1 MLSPEFLAALPES
14 VVALFLQVEEDL
26 LEDIARRIA
35 KMDGITDTAKWQAWR
50 YEQVKL
56 FSSNALQTLA
66 TATGKSKAELVQI
79 FREAAL
85 ETLAADNEIYT
96 GAGLTVPETL
106 SPTLQNILQSGYLQT
121 GQMMENF
128 TATTANTVTRQ
139 FENALDR
146 AWLQINTGGFTY
158 QQAIR
163 KAIQT
168 LAQDGLS
175 AIVYPSGHRDTIE
188 TAVRRAV
195 LTGVNQTAAKLQ
207 IARMEEMGCEFVEV
221 TAHPGARPSHAVW
234 QGKVFHRGDGT
245 SVNGVYYPPFVQSTG
260 YGTGAALGGWNC
272 RHNFFPFFPSLSKR
286 AYTNEMLAQLD
297 AKEISYQGKDYT
309 RYEASQMQRALE
321 RKIRKAKREYLSLD
335 AAGQD
340 TAESAVKLRQARA
353 QLNDFLKETGLR
365 QDNFR
370 EQVAGFGRSAA
381 AKATAL
387 AERSHK
393 AWLKSIGAEKT
404 ELNTLAKYYE
414 GKYHNSIEYQ
424 RLMGYSKAVEKADI
438 SPLVGFDT
446 YQEYCESVQKNIIG
460 QTTSTG
466 VRLESFAL
474 HFIDRLIGQTS
485 EPHPGKRLGVSVEDA
500 LDALINPVSVS
511 DVRTAPSGDK
521 RQTFTGKKTD
531 VTISITDKLLIQT
544 NPRGK

>member
-35 KMDGITDTAKWQAWR
+35 KTDGITDTAKWQAWR

-66 TATGKSKAELVQI
+66 QATGKSKEELVQL
-79 FREAAL
+79 FREAEL
-85 ETLAADNEIYT
+85 ETLAPDNEIYT
-96 GAGLTVPETL
+96 AAGLTVPETL

-260 YGTGAALGGWNC
+260 YGTGAGLGGWNC
-272 RHNFFPFFPSLSKR
+272 RHNFFPFFPGLSKR

-340 TAESAVKLRQARA
+340 TAESAVKLRRART

-370 EQVAGFGRSAA
+370 EQVAGFGRSSAG
-381 AKATAL
+381 KASWAVKRIEKQKEYDILIEKIRQAGNLKKTAQIHL
-387 AERSHK
+387 NPRQIDIDSLLFDNTHINAERAHNVTQAQAKQWILEAKISVTVWNGQFERYYGENGAVYVNIKNH
-393 AWLKSIGAEKT
+393 SI
-404 ELNTLAKYYE
+404 
-414 GKYHNSIEYQ
+414 
-424 RLMGYSKAVEKADI
+424 
-438 SPLVGFDT
+438 
-446 YQEYCESVQKNIIG
+446 
-460 QTTSTG
+460 
-466 VRLESFAL
+466 
-474 HFIDRLIGQTS
+474 
-485 EPHPGKRLGVSVEDA
+485 
-500 LDALINPVSVS
+500 
-511 DVRTAPSGDK
+511 RTAYSQDEYDENIRTLMEVIKENG
-521 RQTFTGKKTD
+521 
-531 VTISITDKLLIQT
+531 L
-544 NPRGK
+544 

>member
-35 KMDGITDTAKWQAWR
+35 KIDGITDTAKWQAWR

-66 TATGKSKAELVQI
+66 QATGKSKEELVQL

-96 GAGLTVPETL
+96 AAGLTVPETL

-221 TAHPGARPSHAVW
+221 TAHPGARPEHAVW

-260 YGTGAALGGWNC
+260 YGTGAGLGGWNC
-272 RHNFFPFFPSLSKR
+272 RHNFFPFFPGLSKR

-297 AKEISYQGKDYT
+297 AKEISYQGKDFT

-370 EQVAGFGRSAA
+370 EQVAGFGRSSAG
-381 AKATAL
+381 KASWAVKRIEKQKEYDILIEKIRQAGNLKKTAQIHL
-387 AERSHK
+387 NPRQIDIDSLLFDNTHINAERAHNVTQAQAKQWILEAKISVTVWNGQFERYYGENGAVYVNIKNH
-393 AWLKSIGAEKT
+393 SI
-404 ELNTLAKYYE
+404 
-414 GKYHNSIEYQ
+414 
-424 RLMGYSKAVEKADI
+424 
-438 SPLVGFDT
+438 
-446 YQEYCESVQKNIIG
+446 
-460 QTTSTG
+460 
-466 VRLESFAL
+466 
-474 HFIDRLIGQTS
+474 
-485 EPHPGKRLGVSVEDA
+485 
-500 LDALINPVSVS
+500 
-511 DVRTAPSGDK
+511 RTAYSQDEYDENIRTLMEVIKENG
-521 RQTFTGKKTD
+521 
-531 VTISITDKLLIQT
+531 L
-544 NPRGK
+544 

>member
-260 YGTGAALGGWNC
+260 YGTGAGLGGWNC

-381 AKATAL
+381 SKASWAVKHIEKQKEYDIL
-387 AERSHK
+387 IEKIRQAGNLKKAAQIHLNPRSIDLDSLLFDDKHINAERAHNVTQAQAKQWILEAKISVTVWNGQFERYYGENGAVYVDIKSH
-393 AWLKSIGAEKT
+393 SI
-404 ELNTLAKYYE
+404 
-414 GKYHNSIEYQ
+414 
-424 RLMGYSKAVEKADI
+424 
-438 SPLVGFDT
+438 
-446 YQEYCESVQKNIIG
+446 
-460 QTTSTG
+460 
-466 VRLESFAL
+466 
-474 HFIDRLIGQTS
+474 
-485 EPHPGKRLGVSVEDA
+485 
-500 LDALINPVSVS
+500 
-511 DVRTAPSGDK
+511 RTAYSQDEYDENMRTLMEVIKENG
-521 RQTFTGKKTD
+521 
-531 VTISITDKLLIQT
+531 L
-544 NPRGK
+544 

>member
-1 MLSPEFLAALPES
+1 MLSPEVLAALPES

-85 ETLAADNEIYT
+85 ETLAADDEIYT
-96 GAGLTVPETL
+96 AAGLTVPETL
-106 SPTLQNILQSGYLQT
+106 SPTLQSILQSGYLQT

-234 QGKVFHRGDGT
+234 QGKVFHIGGAITVD
-245 SVNGVYYPPFVQSTG
+245 GVYYPDFVTATG
-260 YGTGAALGGWNC
+260 YGTGAGLGGWNC
-272 RHNFFPFFPSLSKR
+272 RHNFFPFFPGLSKR

-340 TAESAVKLRQARA
+340 TAESAVKLRRART

-370 EQVAGFGRSAA
+370 EQVAGFGRSSAG
-381 AKATAL
+381 KASWAVKRIEKQKEYDILIEKIRQAGNLKKTAQIHL
-387 AERSHK
+387 NPRQIDIDSLLFDNTHINAERAHNVTQAQAKQWILEAKISVTVWNGQFERYYGENGAVYVNIKNH
-393 AWLKSIGAEKT
+393 SI
-404 ELNTLAKYYE
+404 
-414 GKYHNSIEYQ
+414 
-424 RLMGYSKAVEKADI
+424 
-438 SPLVGFDT
+438 
-446 YQEYCESVQKNIIG
+446 
-460 QTTSTG
+460 
-466 VRLESFAL
+466 
-474 HFIDRLIGQTS
+474 
-485 EPHPGKRLGVSVEDA
+485 
-500 LDALINPVSVS
+500 
-511 DVRTAPSGDK
+511 RTAYSQDEYDENIRTLMEVIKENG
-521 RQTFTGKKTD
+521 
-531 VTISITDKLLIQT
+531 L
-544 NPRGK
+544 

>member
-66 TATGKSKAELVQI
+66 QATGKSKEELVQL

-85 ETLAADNEIYT
+85 ETLAADNDI
-96 GAGLTVPETL
+96 
-106 SPTLQNILQSGYLQT
+106 QT

-146 AWLQINTGGFTY
+146 AWLQINTGGFPY

-168 LAQDGLS
+168 LAQDGLC

-234 QGKVFHRGDGT
+234 QGKVFHRGDGR

-260 YGTGAALGGWNC
+260 YGTGAGLGGWNC
-272 RHNFFPFFPSLSKR
+272 RHNFFPFFPGLSKR
-286 AYTNEMLAQLD
+286 AYTDEMLAQLD

-340 TAESAVKLRQARA
+340 TAESAVKLRRART
-353 QLNDFLKETGLR
+353 QLNDFLTETGLR

-381 AKATAL
+381 ARATAL

-438 SPLVGFDT
+438 SPLVGFEI
-446 YQEYCESVQKNIIG
+446 YREYCEKVQKNIIG

-485 EPHPGKRLGVSVEDA
+485 DPHPGKRLGVSLEDA

-521 RQTFTGKKTD
+521 RQTFTGKKAD

>member
-14 VVALFLQVEEDL
+14 VAALFLQVEEDL

-66 TATGKSKAELVQI
+66 QATGKSKEELVQL

-85 ETLAADNEIYT
+85 ETLAADNDIYT
-96 GAGLTVPETL
+96 AAGLTVPETL

-168 LAQDGLS
+168 LAQDGLC

-260 YGTGAALGGWNC
+260 YGTGAGLGGWNC
-272 RHNFFPFFPSLSKR
+272 RHNFFPFFPGLSKR

-340 TAESAVKLRQARA
+340 TAESAVKLRRARA

-370 EQVAGFGRSAA
+370 EQVAGFGRSSAG
-381 AKATAL
+381 KASWAVKRIEKQKEYDILIEKIRQAGNLKKTAQIHL
-387 AERSHK
+387 NPRQIDIDSLLFDNTHINAERAHNVTQAQAKQWILEAKISVTVWNGQFERYYGENGAVYVNIKNH
-393 AWLKSIGAEKT
+393 SI
-404 ELNTLAKYYE
+404 
-414 GKYHNSIEYQ
+414 
-424 RLMGYSKAVEKADI
+424 
-438 SPLVGFDT
+438 
-446 YQEYCESVQKNIIG
+446 
-460 QTTSTG
+460 
-466 VRLESFAL
+466 
-474 HFIDRLIGQTS
+474 
-485 EPHPGKRLGVSVEDA
+485 
-500 LDALINPVSVS
+500 
-511 DVRTAPSGDK
+511 RTAYSQDEYDENIRALMEVIKENG
-521 RQTFTGKKTD
+521 
-531 VTISITDKLLIQT
+531 L
-544 NPRGK
+544 

>member
-35 KMDGITDTAKWQAWR
+35 KTDGITDTAKWQAWR

-66 TATGKSKAELVQI
+66 QATGKSKEELVQL

-96 GAGLTVPETL
+96 AAGLTVPETL

-221 TAHPGARPSHAVW
+221 TAHPGARPEHAVW
-234 QGKVFHRGDGT
+234 QGKVFHIGGAVTVD
-245 SVNGVYYPPFVQSTG
+245 GVYYPDFVTATG
-260 YGTGAALGGWNC
+260 YGTGAGLGGWNC
-272 RHNFFPFFPSLSKR
+272 RHNFFPFFPGLSQR
-286 AYTNEMLAQLD
+286 AYTNEMLARLD

-340 TAESAVKLRQARA
+340 TAESAVKLRRARTH
-353 QLNDFLKETGLR
+353 LNDFLKETGLR

-381 AKATAL
+381 GKASWAVKRIEKQKEYDILIEKIRQAGNLKKTAQIHL
-387 AERSHK
+387 NPRQIDIDSLLFDNTHINAERAHNVTQAQAKQWILEAKISVTVWNGQFERYYGENGAVYVNIKNH
-393 AWLKSIGAEKT
+393 SI
-404 ELNTLAKYYE
+404 
-414 GKYHNSIEYQ
+414 
-424 RLMGYSKAVEKADI
+424 
-438 SPLVGFDT
+438 
-446 YQEYCESVQKNIIG
+446 
-460 QTTSTG
+460 
-466 VRLESFAL
+466 
-474 HFIDRLIGQTS
+474 
-485 EPHPGKRLGVSVEDA
+485 
-500 LDALINPVSVS
+500 
-511 DVRTAPSGDK
+511 RTAYSQDEYDENIRTLMEVIKENG
-521 RQTFTGKKTD
+521 
-531 VTISITDKLLIQT
+531 L
-544 NPRGK
+544 

>member
-35 KMDGITDTAKWQAWR
+35 KTDSITDTAKWQAWR

-66 TATGKSKAELVQI
+66 AATGKSKEELVQL

-85 ETLAADNEIYT
+85 ETLAADNDIYT
-96 GAGLTVPETL
+96 AAGLTVPETL

-158 QQAIR
+158 RQAIR

-168 LAQDGLS
+168 LAQDGLC

-260 YGTGAALGGWNC
+260 YGTGAGLGGWNC
-272 RHNFFPFFPSLSKR
+272 RHNFFPFFPGLSKR
-286 AYTNEMLAQLD
+286 AYTDEMLAQLD

-340 TAESAVKLRQARA
+340 TAESAVKLRRART

-381 AKATAL
+381 SKASWEARLQQRLDDVNQELQLLREDGKIKLTGKFVTAPKL
-387 AERSHK
+387 QKKLEFNEHTLERMAERGITPKDAQNIVKNALFAIEQRNGTQH
-393 AWLKSIGAEKT
+393 A
-404 ELNTLAKYYE
+404 YYSDK
-414 GKYHNSIEYQ
+414 GFI
-424 RLMGYSKAVEKADI
+424 AV
-438 SPLVGFDT
+438 
-446 YQEYCESVQKNIIG
+446 
-460 QTTSTG
+460 
-466 VRLESFAL
+466 
-474 HFIDRLIGQTS
+474 QTS
-485 EPHPGKRLGVSVEDA
+485 GLTGTIGW
-500 LDALINPVSVS
+500 LDE
-511 DVRTAPSGDK
+511 G
-521 RQTFTGKKTD
+521 GKKIVEVAKKHGFNKPT
-531 VTISITDKLLIQT
+531 Q
-544 NPRGK
+544 

>member
-66 TATGKSKAELVQI
+66 AATGKSKEELVQL

-85 ETLAADNEIYT
+85 ETLAADNDIYT
-96 GAGLTVPETL
+96 AAGLTVPETL

-234 QGKVFHRGDGT
+234 QGKVFHIGGAVTVD
-245 SVNGVYYPPFVQSTG
+245 GVYYPDFATATG
-260 YGTGAALGGWNC
+260 YGTGAGLGGWNC
-272 RHNFFPFFPSLSKR
+272 RHNFFPFFPGLSKR
-286 AYTNEMLAQLD
+286 AYTDEMLARLD

-340 TAESAVKLRQARA
+340 IAESAVKLRRARA

-381 AKATAL
+381 SKASWAVKHIEKQKEYDIL
-387 AERSHK
+387 IEKIRQAGNLKKAAQIHLNPHSIDLDSLLFDDKHINAERAHNVTQAQAKQWILEAKISVTVWNGQFERYYGENGAVYVDIKSH
-393 AWLKSIGAEKT
+393 SI
-404 ELNTLAKYYE
+404 
-414 GKYHNSIEYQ
+414 
-424 RLMGYSKAVEKADI
+424 
-438 SPLVGFDT
+438 
-446 YQEYCESVQKNIIG
+446 
-460 QTTSTG
+460 
-466 VRLESFAL
+466 
-474 HFIDRLIGQTS
+474 
-485 EPHPGKRLGVSVEDA
+485 
-500 LDALINPVSVS
+500 
-511 DVRTAPSGDK
+511 RTAYSQDEYDENMRTLMEVIKENG
-521 RQTFTGKKTD
+521 
-531 VTISITDKLLIQT
+531 L
-544 NPRGK
+544 

>member
-26 LEDIARRIA
+26 LEDIARRTA

-66 TATGKSKAELVQI
+66 QATGKSKEELVQL

-85 ETLAADNEIYT
+85 ETLAADNDIYT
-96 GAGLTVPETL
+96 AAGLTVPETL

-146 AWLQINTGGFTY
+146 AWLQINTGGFSY

-234 QGKVFHRGDGT
+234 QGKVFHIGGAVTVD
-245 SVNGVYYPPFVQSTG
+245 GVYYPDFVTATG
-260 YGTGAALGGWNC
+260 YGTGAGLGGWNC
-272 RHNFFPFFPSLSKR
+272 RHNFFPFFPGLSKR
-286 AYTNEMLAQLD
+286 AYTDEMLAQLD

-309 RYEASQMQRALE
+309 RYEASQMQRTLE

-340 TAESAVKLRQARA
+340 TAESAVKLRRAREE
-353 QLNDFLKETGLR
+353 LKTFVKETGLR

-381 AKATAL
+381 
-387 AERSHK
+387 
-393 AWLKSIGAEKT
+393 
-404 ELNTLAKYYE
+404 
-414 GKYHNSIEYQ
+414 
-424 RLMGYSKAVEKADI
+424 SKASWAKRNIEIIANSFFNLGSTEKNVRAYLKEKQIIDFLSSHNIKYIKRISEKEIIVSAGNPRIQSMRKHAIENLENKPDRFNMDI
-438 SPLVGFDT
+438 
-446 YQEYCESVQKNIIG
+446 QQA
-460 QTTSTG
+460 Q
-466 VRLESFAL
+466 A
-474 HFIDRLIGQTS
+474 FIDTS
-485 EPHPGKRLGVSVEDA
+485 KITLFQ
-500 LDALINPVSVS
+500 LDRNTIKFLS
-511 DVRTAPSGDK
+511 DKGDVCSK
-521 RQTFTGKKTD
+521 
-531 VTISITDKLLIQT
+531 
-544 NPRGK
+544 

>member
-85 ETLAADNEIYT
+85 ETLAADNDIYT
-96 GAGLTVPETL
+96 AAGLTVPETL

-168 LAQDGLS
+168 LAQDGLC

-221 TAHPGARPSHAVW
+221 TAHPGARPEHAVW
-234 QGKVFHRGDGT
+234 QGKVFHIGGAVTVD
-245 SVNGVYYPPFVQSTG
+245 GVYYPDFVTATG
-260 YGTGAALGGWNC
+260 YGTGAGLGGWNC
-272 RHNFFPFFPSLSKR
+272 RHNFFPFFPGLSKR
-286 AYTNEMLAQLD
+286 AYTEEMLAQLD

-340 TAESAVKLRQARA
+340 TAESAVKLRRARA

-381 AKATAL
+381 ARATAL

-424 RLMGYSKAVEKADI
+424 RLIGYSKAVEKADI
-438 SPLVGFDT
+438 SPLVGFEI
-446 YQEYCESVQKNIIG
+446 YREYCEKVQKNIIG

-485 EPHPGKRLGVSVEDA
+485 DPHPGKRLGVSIEDA

-511 DVRTAPSGDK
+511 DVRTLTDGDK
-521 RQTFTGKKTD
+521 RQTFYGKSAT
-531 VTISITDKLLIQT
+531 VAISSRDHLLIQT

>member
-66 TATGKSKAELVQI
+66 QATGKSKEELVQL

-96 GAGLTVPETL
+96 AAGLTVPETL

-221 TAHPGARPSHAVW
+221 TAHPGARPEHAVW

-260 YGTGAALGGWNC
+260 YGTGAGLGGWNC
-272 RHNFFPFFPSLSKR
+272 RHNFFPFFPGLSKR
-286 AYTNEMLAQLD
+286 AYTEKMLAQLD

-353 QLNDFLKETGLR
+353 QLNDFLTETGLR

-370 EQVAGFGRSAA
+370 EQVAGFGRSSAG
-381 AKATAL
+381 KASWAVKRIEKQKEYDILIEKIRQAGNLKKTAQIHL
-387 AERSHK
+387 NPRQIDIDSLLFDNTHINAERAHNVTQAQAKQWILEAKISVTVWNGQFERYYGENGAVYVNIKNH
-393 AWLKSIGAEKT
+393 SI
-404 ELNTLAKYYE
+404 
-414 GKYHNSIEYQ
+414 
-424 RLMGYSKAVEKADI
+424 
-438 SPLVGFDT
+438 
-446 YQEYCESVQKNIIG
+446 
-460 QTTSTG
+460 
-466 VRLESFAL
+466 
-474 HFIDRLIGQTS
+474 
-485 EPHPGKRLGVSVEDA
+485 
-500 LDALINPVSVS
+500 
-511 DVRTAPSGDK
+511 RTAYSQDEYDENIRTLMEVIKENG
-521 RQTFTGKKTD
+521 
-531 VTISITDKLLIQT
+531 L
-544 NPRGK
+544 

>member
-35 KMDGITDTAKWQAWR
+35 KTDGITDTAKWQAWR

-66 TATGKSKAELVQI
+66 QATGKSKEELVQL

-96 GAGLTVPETL
+96 AAGLTVPETL

-260 YGTGAALGGWNC
+260 YGTGAGLGGWNC
-272 RHNFFPFFPSLSKR
+272 RHNFFPFFPGLSKR

-340 TAESAVKLRQARA
+340 TAESAVRLRRARA
-353 QLNDFLKETGLR
+353 QLNDFLTETGLR

-370 EQVAGFGRSAA
+370 EQVAGFGRSEASKASWAA
-381 AKATAL
+381 RLQQRLDDVNQELQSLREDGKIKLTGKFVTAPKL
-387 AERSHK
+387 QKKLEFNEHTLERMAERGITPEDAQNIVKNALFAIEQRNGTQH
-393 AWLKSIGAEKT
+393 A
-404 ELNTLAKYYE
+404 YYSDK
-414 GKYHNSIEYQ
+414 GFI
-424 RLMGYSKAVEKADI
+424 AV
-438 SPLVGFDT
+438 
-446 YQEYCESVQKNIIG
+446 
-460 QTTSTG
+460 
-466 VRLESFAL
+466 
-474 HFIDRLIGQTS
+474 QTS
-485 EPHPGKRLGVSVEDA
+485 GLTGTIGW
-500 LDALINPVSVS
+500 LDE
-511 DVRTAPSGDK
+511 G
-521 RQTFTGKKTD
+521 GKKIVEVAKKHGFNKPT
-531 VTISITDKLLIQT
+531 Q
-544 NPRGK
+544 

>member
-66 TATGKSKAELVQI
+66 QATGKSKEELVQL

-96 GAGLTVPETL
+96 AAGLTVPETL

-260 YGTGAALGGWNC
+260 YGTGAGLGGWNC
-272 RHNFFPFFPSLSKR
+272 RHNFFPFFPGLSKR

-353 QLNDFLKETGLR
+353 QLNDFLTETGLR

-370 EQVAGFGRSAA
+370 EQVAGFGRSEASKASWAA
-381 AKATAL
+381 RLQQRLDDVNQELQSLREDGKIKLTGKFVTAPKL
-387 AERSHK
+387 QKKLEFNEHTLERMAERGITPEDAQNIVKNALFAIEQRNGTQH
-393 AWLKSIGAEKT
+393 A
-404 ELNTLAKYYE
+404 YYSDK
-414 GKYHNSIEYQ
+414 GFI
-424 RLMGYSKAVEKADI
+424 AV
-438 SPLVGFDT
+438 
-446 YQEYCESVQKNIIG
+446 
-460 QTTSTG
+460 
-466 VRLESFAL
+466 
-474 HFIDRLIGQTS
+474 QTS
-485 EPHPGKRLGVSVEDA
+485 GLTGTIGW
-500 LDALINPVSVS
+500 LDE
-511 DVRTAPSGDK
+511 G
-521 RQTFTGKKTD
+521 GKKIVEVAKKHGFNKPT
-531 VTISITDKLLIQT
+531 Q
-544 NPRGK
+544 

>member
-66 TATGKSKAELVQI
+66 AATGKSKEELVQL

-85 ETLAADNEIYT
+85 ETLAADNDIYT
-96 GAGLTVPETL
+96 AAGLTVPETL

-234 QGKVFHRGDGT
+234 QGKVFHIGGAITVD
-245 SVNGVYYPPFVQSTG
+245 GVYYPDFATATG
-260 YGTGAALGGWNC
+260 YGTGAGLGGWNC
-272 RHNFFPFFPSLSKR
+272 RHNFFPFFPGLSKR
-286 AYTNEMLAQLD
+286 AYTDEMLARLD

-340 TAESAVKLRQARA
+340 TAESAVKLRRARA

-370 EQVAGFGRSAA
+370 EQVVGFGRSAA
-381 AKATAL
+381 SKASWAVKRIEKQKEYDIL
-387 AERSHK
+387 IEKIRQAGNLKKAAQIHLNPRSIDLDSLLFDDKHINAERAHNVTQAQAKQWILEAKISVTVWNGQFERYYGENGAVYVDIKSH
-393 AWLKSIGAEKT
+393 SI
-404 ELNTLAKYYE
+404 
-414 GKYHNSIEYQ
+414 
-424 RLMGYSKAVEKADI
+424 
-438 SPLVGFDT
+438 
-446 YQEYCESVQKNIIG
+446 
-460 QTTSTG
+460 
-466 VRLESFAL
+466 
-474 HFIDRLIGQTS
+474 
-485 EPHPGKRLGVSVEDA
+485 
-500 LDALINPVSVS
+500 
-511 DVRTAPSGDK
+511 RTAYSQDEYDENMRTLMEVIKENG
-521 RQTFTGKKTD
+521 
-531 VTISITDKLLIQT
+531 L
-544 NPRGK
+544 

>member
-35 KMDGITDTAKWQAWR
+35 KTDGITDTAKWQAWR

-66 TATGKSKAELVQI
+66 QATGKSKEELVQL

-96 GAGLTVPETL
+96 AAGLTVPETL

-221 TAHPGARPSHAVW
+221 TAHPGARPEHAVW
-234 QGKVFHRGDGT
+234 QGKVFHIGGAVTVD
-245 SVNGVYYPPFVQSTG
+245 GVYYPDFVTATG
-260 YGTGAALGGWNC
+260 YGTGAGLGGWNC
-272 RHNFFPFFPSLSKR
+272 RHNFFPFFPGLSKR
-286 AYTNEMLAQLD
+286 AYTEQMLAQLD

-340 TAESAVKLRQARA
+340 TAESAVKLRRART

-370 EQVAGFGRSAA
+370 EQVAGFGRSSAGKASWA
-381 AKATAL
+381 AKRIEKQKEYDILIEKIRQAGNLKKTAQIHL
-387 AERSHK
+387 NPRQIDIDSLLFDNTHINAERAHNVTQAQAKQWILEAKISVTVWNGQFERYYGENGAVYVNIKNH
-393 AWLKSIGAEKT
+393 SI
-404 ELNTLAKYYE
+404 
-414 GKYHNSIEYQ
+414 
-424 RLMGYSKAVEKADI
+424 
-438 SPLVGFDT
+438 
-446 YQEYCESVQKNIIG
+446 
-460 QTTSTG
+460 
-466 VRLESFAL
+466 
-474 HFIDRLIGQTS
+474 
-485 EPHPGKRLGVSVEDA
+485 
-500 LDALINPVSVS
+500 
-511 DVRTAPSGDK
+511 RTAYSQDEYDENIRTLMEVIKENG
-521 RQTFTGKKTD
+521 
-531 VTISITDKLLIQT
+531 L
-544 NPRGK
+544 

>member
-35 KMDGITDTAKWQAWR
+35 KTDGITDTAKWQAWR

-66 TATGKSKAELVQI
+66 AATGKSKEELVQL

-85 ETLAADNEIYT
+85 ETLAADNDSYT
-96 GAGLTVPETL
+96 AAGLTVPETL

-207 IARMEEMGCEFVEV
+207 VARMEEMGCEFVEV
-221 TAHPGARPSHAVW
+221 TAHPGARPEHAVW
-234 QGKVFHRGDGT
+234 QGKVFHIGGAVTVD
-245 SVNGVYYPPFVQSTG
+245 GVYYPDFVTATG
-260 YGTGAALGGWNC
+260 YGTGAGLGGWNC
-272 RHNFFPFFPSLSKR
+272 RHNFFPFFPGLSKR

-340 TAESAVKLRQARA
+340 TAESAVKLRRARA

-381 AKATAL
+381 GKASWAARLQQRLDDVNQELQSLREDGKIKLTGKFVTAPKL
-387 AERSHK
+387 EKKLEFNEHTLERMAERGITPEDAQNIVKNALFAIEQRNGTQH
-393 AWLKSIGAEKT
+393 A
-404 ELNTLAKYYE
+404 YYSDK
-414 GKYHNSIEYQ
+414 GFI
-424 RLMGYSKAVEKADI
+424 AV
-438 SPLVGFDT
+438 
-446 YQEYCESVQKNIIG
+446 
-460 QTTSTG
+460 
-466 VRLESFAL
+466 
-474 HFIDRLIGQTS
+474 QTS
-485 EPHPGKRLGVSVEDA
+485 GLTGTIGW
-500 LDALINPVSVS
+500 LDE
-511 DVRTAPSGDK
+511 G
-521 RQTFTGKKTD
+521 GKKIVEVAKKHGFNKPT
-531 VTISITDKLLIQT
+531 Q
-544 NPRGK
+544 

>member
-35 KMDGITDTAKWQAWR
+35 KIDGITDTAKWQAWR

-66 TATGKSKAELVQI
+66 QATGKSKEELVQI

-96 GAGLTVPETL
+96 AAGLTVPETL

-221 TAHPGARPSHAVW
+221 TAHPGARPEHAVW
-234 QGKVFHRGDGT
+234 QGKVFHIGGAVTVD
-245 SVNGVYYPPFVQSTG
+245 GVYYPDFVTATG
-260 YGTGAALGGWNC
+260 YGTGAGLGGWNC
-272 RHNFFPFFPSLSKR
+272 RHNFFPFFPGLSKR

-340 TAESAVKLRQARA
+340 TAESAVKLRRARA

-370 EQVAGFGRSAA
+370 EQVAGFGRSSAG
-381 AKATAL
+381 KASWAVKRIEKQKEYDILIEKIRQAGNLKKTAQIHL
-387 AERSHK
+387 NPRQIDIDSLLFDNTHINAERAHNVTQAQAKQWILEAKISVTVWNGQFERYYGENGAVYVNIKNH
-393 AWLKSIGAEKT
+393 SI
-404 ELNTLAKYYE
+404 
-414 GKYHNSIEYQ
+414 
-424 RLMGYSKAVEKADI
+424 
-438 SPLVGFDT
+438 
-446 YQEYCESVQKNIIG
+446 
-460 QTTSTG
+460 
-466 VRLESFAL
+466 
-474 HFIDRLIGQTS
+474 
-485 EPHPGKRLGVSVEDA
+485 
-500 LDALINPVSVS
+500 
-511 DVRTAPSGDK
+511 RTAYSQDEYDENIRTLMEVIKENG
-521 RQTFTGKKTD
+521 
-531 VTISITDKLLIQT
+531 L
-544 NPRGK
+544 

>member
-66 TATGKSKAELVQI
+66 AATGKSKEELVQL

-96 GAGLTVPETL
+96 AAGLTVPETL

-260 YGTGAALGGWNC
+260 YGTGAGLGGWNC
-272 RHNFFPFFPSLSKR
+272 RHNFFPFFPGLSKR

-370 EQVAGFGRSAA
+370 EQVAGFGRSSAGKASWAA
-381 AKATAL
+381 RLQQRLDDVNQELQSLREDGKIKLTGKFMTAPKL
-387 AERSHK
+387 QKKLEFNEHTLERMAERGITPEDAQNIVKNALFAIEQRNGTQH
-393 AWLKSIGAEKT
+393 A
-404 ELNTLAKYYE
+404 YYSDK
-414 GKYHNSIEYQ
+414 GFI
-424 RLMGYSKAVEKADI
+424 AVKAD
-438 SPLVGFDT
+438 G
-446 YQEYCESVQKNIIG
+446 
-460 QTTSTG
+460 TTSSVG
-466 VRLESFAL
+466 WHDEGAKIVLEVA
-474 HFIDRLIGQTS
+474 
-485 EPHPGKRLGVSVEDA
+485 
-500 LDALINPVSVS
+500 
-511 DVRTAPSGDK
+511 
-521 RQTFTGKKTD
+521 KKYGFYR
-531 VTISITDKLLIQT
+531 K
-544 NPRGK
+544 

>member
-35 KMDGITDTAKWQAWR
+35 KTDGITDTAKWQAWR

-66 TATGKSKAELVQI
+66 QATGKSKEELVQL

-85 ETLAADNEIYT
+85 ETLAADNDIYT
-96 GAGLTVPETL
+96 AAGLTVPETL

-168 LAQDGLS
+168 LAQDGLC

-260 YGTGAALGGWNC
+260 YGTGAGLGGWNC
-272 RHNFFPFFPSLSKR
+272 RHNFFPFFPGLSKR

-370 EQVAGFGRSAA
+370 EQVAGFGRSSAG
-381 AKATAL
+381 KASWAVKRIEKQKEYDILIEKIRQAGNLKKTAQIHL
-387 AERSHK
+387 NPRQIDIDSLLFDNTHINAERAHNVTQAQAKQWILEAKISVTVWNGQFERYYGENGAVYVNIKNH
-393 AWLKSIGAEKT
+393 SI
-404 ELNTLAKYYE
+404 
-414 GKYHNSIEYQ
+414 
-424 RLMGYSKAVEKADI
+424 
-438 SPLVGFDT
+438 
-446 YQEYCESVQKNIIG
+446 
-460 QTTSTG
+460 
-466 VRLESFAL
+466 
-474 HFIDRLIGQTS
+474 
-485 EPHPGKRLGVSVEDA
+485 
-500 LDALINPVSVS
+500 
-511 DVRTAPSGDK
+511 RTAYSQDEYDENIRTLMEVIKENG
-521 RQTFTGKKTD
+521 
-531 VTISITDKLLIQT
+531 L
-544 NPRGK
+544 

>member
-35 KMDGITDTAKWQAWR
+35 KTDGITDTAKWQAWR

-66 TATGKSKAELVQI
+66 AATGKSKEELVQL

-96 GAGLTVPETL
+96 AAGLTVPETL

-260 YGTGAALGGWNC
+260 YGTGAGLGGWNC
-272 RHNFFPFFPSLSKR
+272 RHNFFPFFPGLSKR

-353 QLNDFLKETGLR
+353 QLNDFLTETGLR

-370 EQVAGFGRSAA
+370 EQVAGFGRSEASKASWAA
-381 AKATAL
+381 RLQQRLDDVNQELQSLREDGKIKLTGKFVTAPKL
-387 AERSHK
+387 QKKLEFNEHTLERMAERGITPEDAQNIVKNALFAIEQRNGTQH
-393 AWLKSIGAEKT
+393 A
-404 ELNTLAKYYE
+404 YYSDK
-414 GKYHNSIEYQ
+414 GFI
-424 RLMGYSKAVEKADI
+424 AV
-438 SPLVGFDT
+438 
-446 YQEYCESVQKNIIG
+446 
-460 QTTSTG
+460 
-466 VRLESFAL
+466 
-474 HFIDRLIGQTS
+474 QTS
-485 EPHPGKRLGVSVEDA
+485 GLTGTIGW
-500 LDALINPVSVS
+500 LDE
-511 DVRTAPSGDK
+511 G
-521 RQTFTGKKTD
+521 GKKIVEVAKKHGFNKPT
-531 VTISITDKLLIQT
+531 Q
-544 NPRGK
+544 

>member
-66 TATGKSKAELVQI
+66 QATGKSKEELVQL

-96 GAGLTVPETL
+96 AAGLTVPETL
-106 SPTLQNILQSGYLQT
+106 SPTLQNILQSGYLQA

-175 AIVYPSGHRDTIE
+175 AIIYPSGHRDTIE

-260 YGTGAALGGWNC
+260 YGTGAGLGGWNC
-272 RHNFFPFFPSLSKR
+272 RHNFFPFFPGLSKR

-340 TAESAVKLRQARA
+340 TAESAVKLRRTRA
-353 QLNDFLKETGLR
+353 QLNDFLTETGLR

-381 AKATAL
+381 ARATAL
-387 AERSHK
+387 AKRTEQAYNQNK
-393 AWLKSIGAEKT
+393 AA
-404 ELNTLAKYYE
+404 
-414 GKYHNSIEYQ
+414 
-424 RLMGYSKAVEKADI
+424 
-438 SPLVGFDT
+438 
-446 YQEYCESVQKNIIG
+446 
-460 QTTSTG
+460 
-466 VRLESFAL
+466 AL
-474 HFIDRLIGQTS
+474 
-485 EPHPGKRLGVSVEDA
+485 
-500 LDALINPVSVS
+500 ALIRS
-511 DVRTAPSGDK
+511 DSFPKTLNRGNQLKHIREEGREIGNRSFLYGTLKDAQELVNEYSGTGELRFDRK
-521 RQTFTGKKTD
+521 GNWTHKEFVKVDFVIGEWRNLETGISTPTHRFTIHYGKKGTHI
-531 VTISITDKLLIQT
+531 VPAKEEQ
-544 NPRGK
+544 

>member
-85 ETLAADNEIYT
+85 ETLAADNDIYT
-96 GAGLTVPETL
+96 AAGLTVPETL

-168 LAQDGLS
+168 LAQDGLC

-221 TAHPGARPSHAVW
+221 TAHPGARPEHAVW

-260 YGTGAALGGWNC
+260 YGTGAGLGGWNC
-272 RHNFFPFFPSLSKR
+272 RHNFFPFFPGLSKR
-286 AYTNEMLAQLD
+286 AYTEKMLAQLD

-340 TAESAVKLRQARA
+340 TAESAVRLRRARA
-353 QLNDFLKETGLR
+353 QLNDFLTETGLR

-381 AKATAL
+381 ARATAL

-438 SPLVGFDT
+438 SPLVGFEI
-446 YQEYCESVQKNIIG
+446 YREYCEKVQKNIIG

-511 DVRTAPSGDK
+511 DVRTLTNGDK
-521 RQTFTGKKTD
+521 RQTFYGKSAT
-531 VTISITDKLLIQT
+531 VAISSRDHLLIQT

>member
-1 MLSPEFLAALPES
+1 MLSPEFLATLPES

-66 TATGKSKAELVQI
+66 AAIGKSKEELVQL

-96 GAGLTVPETL
+96 AAGLTVPETL

-234 QGKVFHRGDGT
+234 QGKVFHIGGAVTVD
-245 SVNGVYYPPFVQSTG
+245 GVYYPDFVTATG
-260 YGTGAALGGWNC
+260 YGTGAGLGGWNC
-272 RHNFFPFFPSLSKR
+272 RHNFFPFFPGLSKR
-286 AYTNEMLAQLD
+286 AYTEEMLAQLD
-297 AKEISYQGKDYT
+297 AKEISYRGKDYT

-381 AKATAL
+381 SKA
-387 AERSHK
+387 
-393 AWLKSIGAEKT
+393 AWKHRKELEKYLSIHYNKNGTIVVTDDWKNKGKVTIPQKYKPHAVVETQTVYKNGT
-404 ELNTLAKYYE
+404 VQIDRTIYDENGMMSIQIHSGPHNRPDKHPFGKHGEHIHRYIWNEDGELAKRDSAE
-414 GKYHNSIEYQ
+414 LSDLERAQHQDILGGEEIEPQ
-424 RLMGYSKAVEKADI
+424 
-438 SPLVGFDT
+438 
-446 YQEYCESVQKNIIG
+446 
-460 QTTSTG
+460 
-466 VRLESFAL
+466 
-474 HFIDRLIGQTS
+474 
-485 EPHPGKRLGVSVEDA
+485 
-500 LDALINPVSVS
+500 
-511 DVRTAPSGDK
+511 
-521 RQTFTGKKTD
+521 
-531 VTISITDKLLIQT
+531 
-544 NPRGK
+544 

>member
-35 KMDGITDTAKWQAWR
+35 KTDGITDTAKWQAWR

-66 TATGKSKAELVQI
+66 QATGKSKEELVQL

-96 GAGLTVPETL
+96 AAGLTVPETL

-221 TAHPGARPSHAVW
+221 TAHPGARPEHAVW
-234 QGKVFHRGDGT
+234 QGKVFHIGGAVTVD
-245 SVNGVYYPPFVQSTG
+245 GVYYPDFVTATG
-260 YGTGAALGGWNC
+260 YGTGAGLGGWNC
-272 RHNFFPFFPSLSKR
+272 RHNFFPFFPGLSKR
-286 AYTNEMLAQLD
+286 AYTEEMLAQLD

-340 TAESAVKLRQARA
+340 TAESAVKLRRART
-353 QLNDFLKETGLR
+353 QLNDFLTETGLR

-381 AKATAL
+381 SKASWVARLQQKLDDVNQELQSLREDGKIKLTGKFVTAPKL
-387 AERSHK
+387 QKKLEFNEHTLERMAERGITPEDAQNIVKNALFAIEQRNGTQH
-393 AWLKSIGAEKT
+393 A
-404 ELNTLAKYYE
+404 YYSDK
-414 GKYHNSIEYQ
+414 GFI
-424 RLMGYSKAVEKADI
+424 AVKAD
-438 SPLVGFDT
+438 G
-446 YQEYCESVQKNIIG
+446 
-460 QTTSTG
+460 TTSSVG
-466 VRLESFAL
+466 WHDEGAKIVLEVA
-474 HFIDRLIGQTS
+474 
-485 EPHPGKRLGVSVEDA
+485 
-500 LDALINPVSVS
+500 
-511 DVRTAPSGDK
+511 
-521 RQTFTGKKTD
+521 KKYGFYR
-531 VTISITDKLLIQT
+531 K
-544 NPRGK
+544 

>member
-66 TATGKSKAELVQI
+66 QATGKSKEELVQL

-96 GAGLTVPETL
+96 AAGLTVPETL

-221 TAHPGARPSHAVW
+221 TAHPGARPEHAVW
-234 QGKVFHRGDGT
+234 QGKVFHIGGAVTVD
-245 SVNGVYYPPFVQSTG
+245 GVYYPDFVTATG
-260 YGTGAALGGWNC
+260 YGTGAGLGGWNC
-272 RHNFFPFFPSLSKR
+272 RHNFFPFFPGLSKR
-286 AYTNEMLAQLD
+286 AYTEQMLAQLD

-353 QLNDFLKETGLR
+353 QLNDFLTETGLR

-381 AKATAL
+381 GKASWAVKRIEKQKEYDILIEKIRQAGNLKKTAQIHL
-387 AERSHK
+387 NPRQIDIDSLLFDNTHINAERAHNVTQAQAKQWILEAKISVTVWNGQFERYYGENGAVYVNIKNH
-393 AWLKSIGAEKT
+393 SI
-404 ELNTLAKYYE
+404 
-414 GKYHNSIEYQ
+414 
-424 RLMGYSKAVEKADI
+424 
-438 SPLVGFDT
+438 
-446 YQEYCESVQKNIIG
+446 
-460 QTTSTG
+460 
-466 VRLESFAL
+466 
-474 HFIDRLIGQTS
+474 
-485 EPHPGKRLGVSVEDA
+485 
-500 LDALINPVSVS
+500 
-511 DVRTAPSGDK
+511 RTAYSQDEYDENIRTLMEVIKENG
-521 RQTFTGKKTD
+521 
-531 VTISITDKLLIQT
+531 L
-544 NPRGK
+544 

>member
-35 KMDGITDTAKWQAWR
+35 KTDGITDTAKWQAWR

-66 TATGKSKAELVQI
+66 QATGKSKEELVQL

-96 GAGLTVPETL
+96 AAGLTVPETL

-221 TAHPGARPSHAVW
+221 TAHPGARPEHAVW
-234 QGKVFHRGDGT
+234 QGKVFHIGGAVTVD
-245 SVNGVYYPPFVQSTG
+245 GVYYPDFVTATG
-260 YGTGAALGGWNC
+260 YGTGAGLGGWNC
-272 RHNFFPFFPSLSKR
+272 RHNFFPFFPGLSKR
-286 AYTNEMLAQLD
+286 AYTDEMLAQLD

-353 QLNDFLKETGLR
+353 QLNDFLTETGLR

-370 EQVAGFGRSAA
+370 EQVAGFGRSSAG
-381 AKATAL
+381 KASWAVKRIEKQKEYDILIEKIRQAGNLKKTAQIHL
-387 AERSHK
+387 NPRQIDIDSLLFDNTHINAERAHNVTQAQAKQWILEAKISVTVWNGQFERYYGENGAVYVNIKNH
-393 AWLKSIGAEKT
+393 SI
-404 ELNTLAKYYE
+404 
-414 GKYHNSIEYQ
+414 
-424 RLMGYSKAVEKADI
+424 
-438 SPLVGFDT
+438 
-446 YQEYCESVQKNIIG
+446 
-460 QTTSTG
+460 
-466 VRLESFAL
+466 
-474 HFIDRLIGQTS
+474 
-485 EPHPGKRLGVSVEDA
+485 
-500 LDALINPVSVS
+500 
-511 DVRTAPSGDK
+511 RTAYSQDEYDENIRTLMEVIKENG
-521 RQTFTGKKTD
+521 
-531 VTISITDKLLIQT
+531 L
-544 NPRGK
+544 